1 MYKKY
6 VNMQIYKY
14 AKNMPAN
21 KEAKQVLP
29 AGVRELTE

>member
-21 KEAKQVLP
+21 KKLNKYFQLV
-29 AGVRELTE
+29 